1 MGRRI
6 VHSPLKRSRALRAA
20 LLGISLV
27 CAGHEARAAEPK
39 LGYAAGFLTDPFQAV
54 LVQQSLSTAAAD
66 GFHTLPATNANGDAG
81 KQISDIHNLIATGA
95 QVLIINPTDSE
106 AIVPA
111 LIFAARKKVPIV
123 AIDTAPGGGTLAMV
137 VRADNSEMG
146 VEACQ
151 QIGKEVGGRGT
162 VLSLMGDQATTN
174 GRDRTTGFNACLKA
188 TFPGIKLI
196 QEPTNWKADQ
206 ATAIAQTIVTSTP
219 KLSGIYMQSDS
230 VMLAGVLN
238 VLKTAHKLRKVGT
251 PGHIALVSIDGTPLA
266 LQDVRNDELD
276 AVISQPLNLYVKYG
290 IYYAKAALNGQT
302 FNAGPTDHDSTIV
315 AKGKIEMDL
324 LKAPVVTK
332 ANVSDPTLWGNQAK
346 S

>member
-1 MGRRI
+1 
-6 VHSPLKRSRALRAA
+6 
-20 LLGISLV
+20 
-27 CAGHEARAAEPK
+27 
-39 LGYAAGFLTDPFQAV
+39 V
-54 LVQQSLSTAAAD
+54 LVQQSLAAAAAD

-95 QVLIINPTDSE
+95 QALIINPTDSE
-106 AIVPA
+106 AIIPA
-111 LIFAARKKVPIV
+111 LIFAAHKKVPVV

-137 VRADNSEMG
+137 VRADNAEMG

-151 QIGKEVGGRGT
+151 QIGREIGGHGI

-174 GRDRTTGFNACLKA
+174 GRDRTTGFNTCLKA
-188 TFPGIKLI
+188 NFPAIKLI

-206 ATAIAQTIVTSTP
+206 AAAIAQTIVTSTP

-238 VLKTAHKLRKVGT
+238 VLKTAHKLKKVGE

-266 LQDVRNDELD
+266 LQDLRNDELD

-290 IYYAKAALNGQT
+290 VYYAKAALAGQT
-302 FNAGPTDHDSTIV
+302 FKPGPTDHDSTIV
-315 AKGKIEMDL
+315 AKGTIEMDL

-332 ANVSDPTLWGNQAK
+332 ANADDPSLWGNQAK
-346 S
+346 G